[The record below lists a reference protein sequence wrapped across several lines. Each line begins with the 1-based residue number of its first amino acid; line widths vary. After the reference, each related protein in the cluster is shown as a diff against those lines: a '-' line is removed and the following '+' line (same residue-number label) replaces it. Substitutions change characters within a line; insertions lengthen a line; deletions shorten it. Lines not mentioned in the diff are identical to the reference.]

1 MAGFILLP
9 LLGRP
14 QIKKDYLD
22 LDFFQINPIYCYK
35 VKYTFVPLNFSIGQE
50 FSLCLLMDNYR
61 KFCVS

>member
-22 LDFFQINPIYCYK
+22 LDFFQINPIYRYK
-35 VKYTFVPLNFSIGQE
+35 VKYTFVPLNF
-50 FSLCLLMDNYR
+50 
-61 KFCVS
+61 